1 MLNSPLSASSN
12 ELVINILAMVLS
24 EGKPL
29 DRAYSQHFSGLK
41 LVPAEQA
48 RITTVTGDILRRL
61 NLYCFLADIKPEEM
75 ERLGSKLLNVWHLF
89 HELELPKMQYSLPVD
104 RKSVV

>member
-48 RITTVTGDILRRL
+48 RIATVTGDILRRL
-61 NLYCFLADIKPEEM
+61 NL
-75 ERLGSKLLNVWHLF
+75 N
-89 HELELPKMQYSLPVD
+89 LPTAPTTCIPSSIVPL
-104 RKSVV
+104 SVSV

>member
-48 RITTVTGDILRRL
+48 RIETVTGDNLRRL
-61 NLYCFLADIKPEEM
+61 NLYFFLADIKPE
-75 ERLGSKLLNVWHLF
+75 
-89 HELELPKMQYSLPVD
+89 
-104 RKSVV
+104 